1 MTKDVL
7 DQGTRAASE
16 MALSAAKHCDFLEH
30 GYFRPYRP
38 QMPEFQ
44 GYIFYDRPGV
54 AYPLPGVAGAPG
66 DVVEGAE
73 IEIF

>member
-1 MTKDVL
+1 MRVKDVL
-7 DQGTRAASE
+7 DHGTRAASE

-54 AYPLPGVAGAPG
+54 AGAPG

-73 IEIF
+73 IKNS